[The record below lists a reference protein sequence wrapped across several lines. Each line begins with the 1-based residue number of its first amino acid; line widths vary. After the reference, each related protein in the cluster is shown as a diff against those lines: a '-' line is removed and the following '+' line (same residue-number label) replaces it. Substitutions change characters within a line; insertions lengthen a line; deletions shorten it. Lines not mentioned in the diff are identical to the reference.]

1 VRIAE
6 LNAGPGEDAGLR
18 VGDVI
23 VALNRREITS
33 AEDFAEIAN
42 NLPTRGFVPIRI
54 VREGQAT
61 TLALEL
67 AP

>member
-1 VRIAE
+1 MLIDQV
-6 LNAGPGEDAGLR
+6 NGKP
-18 VGDVI
+18 V
-23 VALNRREITS
+23 TS